1 MEALKTDIVEKKK
14 VLVALV
20 ESVLRYIRK
29 VNEIVLRICPAE
41 PIRQLQCV
49 SAGKFANFVI
59 VQLIDIEQNEDYCED
74 RWKKIDG
81 LMKLKKLTSP
91 YVQPLTNWREHD
103 QQLWAVLDSDTSE
116 LFSLHPDEEGPMEM

>member
-29 VNEIVLRICPAE
+29 MNEIVLRISPAE
-41 PIRQLQCV
+41 PKKQLQCV